1 MQDVERLSMAEREHG
16 IKKPI
21 VMPDVFKDDIEEDWE
36 DWIESAKACAEIN
49 SWDNNL
55 KCKLLGVR
63 VKGTAYKVNQ
73 DLETAVKLDCKVL
86 CKTLEKRFKTVKQP
100 QFYKTKFLGLKQEQ
114 NEIILDLG
122 NKIRTLARKTYP
134 EIDAQL
140 RDELAHDQFV
150 RVLTNVDM
158 TLKLRHNIPDTLDD
172 AIRMAIDWQTVEI
185 DVRKEKR

>member
-1 MQDVERLSMAEREHG
+1 M
-16 IKKPI
+16 
-21 VMPDVFKDDIEEDWE
+21 
-36 DWIESAKACAEIN
+36 
-49 SWDNNL
+49 
-55 KCKLLGVR
+55 
-63 VKGTAYKVNQ
+63 YQ
-73 DLETAVKLDCKVL
+73 DLETAVKLDCKEL

-122 NKIRTLARKTYP
+122 NKIR
-134 EIDAQL
+134 
-140 RDELAHDQFV
+140 RDELARDQFV

-158 TLKLRHNIPDTLDD
+158 TLKLRHNMPDTLDD

>member
-1 MQDVERLSMAEREHG
+1 VCHD
-16 IKKPI
+16 
-21 VMPDVFKDDIEEDWE
+21 F
-36 DWIESAKACAEIN
+36 
-49 SWDNNL
+49 
-55 KCKLLGVR
+55 
-63 VKGTAYKVNQ
+63 
-73 DLETAVKLDCKVL
+73 ETVKLDCKEL

-122 NKIRTLARKTYP
+122 NKIRTLARKTYS

-140 RDELAHDQFV
+140 RDELARDQFV

-158 TLKLRHNIPDTLDD
+158 TLKLRHNMPDTLDD

-185 DVRKEKR
+185 DVRKDKR